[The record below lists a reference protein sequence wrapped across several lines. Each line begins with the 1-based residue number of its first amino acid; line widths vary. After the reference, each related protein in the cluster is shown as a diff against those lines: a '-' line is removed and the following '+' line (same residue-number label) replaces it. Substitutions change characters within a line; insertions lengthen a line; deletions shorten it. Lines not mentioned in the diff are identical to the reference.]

1 MMAKDGTKQSGGNE
15 KKNTFE
21 GASDAAKR
29 ADESIR
35 ETASSAAQNAASLNA
50 KVIDHAE
57 ENVREAFR
65 ALRAAAGSTSVQDVV
80 KAQTDYVKAQ
90 GTRSVTQAREIGE
103 MIAQFG
109 RSAVEAWRPKN

>member
-1 MMAKDGTKQSGGNE
+1 MMAKDSTDAKKGTLENATDAVKRAGESV
-15 KKNTFE
+15 K
-21 GASDAAKR
+21 DAA
-29 ADESIR
+29 SH
-35 ETASSAAQNAASLNA
+35 AAQNAASLNA

-80 KAQTDYVKAQ
+80 KAQTDYVKDQ
-90 GTRSVTQAREIGE
+90 GARSMTQAKEIGE

-109 RSAVEAWRPKN
+109 RTAMEAWRPKS